1 MSLKQYKKLRIII
14 SMFEVP
20 NAYIS
25 FYMISRRQM
34 VLIWLVPV
42 YISLNQEV
50 KEQIRSEAKRFIYF
64 TAIWFD

>member
-50 KEQIRSEAKRFIYF
+50 KEQIREAKRFIYF
-64 TAIWFD
+64 IAIWFD